1 MNYRMILFMDKRLI
15 QRILF
20 TVLWL
25 GIIVSPAALLSQ
37 SGDAAFPPKPTPAVY
52 VHDYS
57 GWLSEQQ
64 KSALEYKLRRYWD
77 STSTQIVVMIRPDLG
92 DYDRATYAIELGQR
106 WGVGGEKKDNGVVI
120 LIKTEA
126 PDRGVFIAT
135 GYGVEGGLTDLRSG
149 QIIRNVMAPYFR
161 QKQYYE
167 GIDEGINAIFSA
179 LAGEFQSEPGDKASE
194 NAGPVIFMLIVFGL
208 IFLFVFISMRR
219 QRKGQWYTHNGGPR
233 RYNDSGFPGGG
244 PWWFGGGGG
253 WGSGGGSSNDGGG
266 WSGDDFGGGDFG
278 GGGAGGDW

>member
-20 TVLWL
+20 TVFWI
-25 GIIVSPAALLSQ
+25 GAMVSPAVLLSQ
-37 SGDAAFPPKPTPAVY
+37 NGDNVFPPKPTPAVY

-92 DYDRATYAIELGQR
+92 DYDRAAYAIELGQR
-106 WGVGGEKKDNGVVI
+106 WGVGGDKKDNGVVV

-149 QIIRNVMAPYFR
+149 QIIRTVMAPYFR

-179 LAGEFQSEPGDKASE
+179 LAGEFQSEPGDKESGKE
-194 NAGPVIFMLIVFGL
+194 GPIIFMLIVFGL

-219 QRKGQWYTHNGGPR
+219 QRKGQWYTHSGR
-233 RYNDSGFPGGG
+233 RGYNDSGFPGHG

-253 WGSGGGSSNDGGG
+253 GWSSGGGSNDGGG
-266 WSGDDFGGGDFG
+266 WSGGDFGGGDFG

>member
-1 MNYRMILFMDKRLI
+1 MNYRMTLFMDKRLI
-15 QRILF
+15 NRILF
-20 TVLWL
+20 TVFRVC
-25 GIIVSPAALLSQ
+25 IILSPALLFSQ
-37 SGDAAFPPKPTPAVY
+37 SGDSVFPPKPTPAVY

-106 WGVGGEKKDNGVVI
+106 WGVGGDKKDNGVVV

-161 QKQYYE
+161 QQQYYE
-167 GIDEGINAIFSA
+167 GIDEGVNAIFGA
-179 LAGEFQSEPGDKASE
+179 LSGEFQSEPGDKASGKE
-194 NAGPVIFMLIVFGL
+194 GPIIFMLIVFGL
-208 IFLFVFISMRR
+208 IFVFVFISMRR
-219 QRKGQWYTHNGGPR
+219 QRKGQWYTHKGGPR

-253 WGSGGGSSNDGGG
+253 SSWGRGDNDGGG
-266 WSGDDFGGGDFG
+266 WSGGDFGGGDFG